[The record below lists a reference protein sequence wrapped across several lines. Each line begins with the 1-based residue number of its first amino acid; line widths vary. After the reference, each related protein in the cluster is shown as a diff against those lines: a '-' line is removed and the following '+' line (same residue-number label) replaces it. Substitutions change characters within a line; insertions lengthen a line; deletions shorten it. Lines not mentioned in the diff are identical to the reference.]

1 MICRKGGLQMLLH
14 FVPIH
19 VFRETPQVSF
29 FDAGVNGSNGADVVI
44 HHKNAISPPDDGN
57 FEQYYIHHHQI
68 DHNLVIEG
76 SRKFTLINPKWD
88 EPHHV
93 IFLNRAMGA
102 LKIPIG
108 TYHRSETGKE
118 GSIVL
123 NQSTRDDLFDQRK
136 EFTPVSLRSN
146 KQLRKVRQTHPVYW
160 IWEEE
165 RIKRLKLD
173 CKGYSKS
180 IKLEPLIPA
189 H

>member
-1 MICRKGGLQMLLH
+1 MLLH

-44 HHKNAISPPDDGN
+44 HHKNAISPPDDDN
-57 FEQYYIHHHQI
+57 IEQYYIHHHQI

-102 LKIPIG
+102 L
-108 TYHRSETGKE
+108 
-118 GSIVL
+118 L
-123 NQSTRDDLFDQRK
+123 
-136 EFTPVSLRSN
+136 SLI
-146 KQLRKVRQTHPVYW
+146 H
-160 IWEEE
+160 I
-165 RIKRLKLD
+165 
-173 CKGYSKS
+173 
-180 IKLEPLIPA
+180 
-189 H
+189 

>member
-1 MICRKGGLQMLLH
+1 MLLN
-14 FVPIH
+14 FVPIR

-29 FDAGVNGSNGADVVI
+29 FDAGVNGSNSADVVI
-44 HHKNAISPPDDGN
+44 HHKNAISPPDDGTL
-57 FEQYYIHHHQI
+57 EQYSIPHHQI

-102 LKIPIG
+102 LQIPIG
-108 TYHRSETGKE
+108 TYHRSESGKE

-123 NQSTRDDLFDQRK
+123 NQATRDNSFDQTK
-136 EFTPVSLRSN
+136 EFSPVSLRSN
-146 KQLRKVRQTHPVYW
+146 RQLRKARQAHPVYW

-165 RIKRLKLD
+165 IIKRLKPD
-173 CKGYSKS
+173 CKGFSRS
-180 IKLEPLIPA
+180 IKLEPLIHA

>member
-1 MICRKGGLQMLLH
+1 MLLN
-14 FVPIH
+14 FVPIR
-19 VFRETPQVSF
+19 VFRETAQVSF

-44 HHKNAISPPDDGN
+44 HHQNAISPPDNGN

-102 LKIPIG
+102 LQIPIG
-108 TYHRSETGKE
+108 TYHRSESGEK

-123 NQSTRDDLFDQRK
+123 NQAIRDNAFDKTK
-136 EFTPVSLRSN
+136 EFSPVSLRSN
-146 KQLRKVRQTHPVYW
+146 KKLRKARQAHPVYW
-160 IWEEE
+160 IWEEDS
-165 RIKRLKLD
+165 IKRLKLD
-173 CKGYSKS
+173 CKGTSKNIGFES
-180 IKLEPLIPA
+180 IVPA
-189 H
+189 NK

>member
-1 MICRKGGLQMLLH
+1 MLLH
-14 FVPIH
+14 FVPIR

-44 HHKNAISPPDDGN
+44 HHKNAISPPNDGN

-76 SRKFTLINPKWD
+76 SRKFTLINPTWD

-102 LKIPIG
+102 LQIPIG
-108 TYHRSETGKE
+108 TYHRSESEKE

-123 NQSTRDDLFDQRK
+123 NQATRDNAFDQTK
-136 EFTPVSLRSN
+136 EFSPVSLRSS
-146 KQLRKVRQTHPVYW
+146 KKLRKARQAHPVYW
-160 IWEEE
+160 IWEKE
-165 RIKRLKLD
+165 RIKRIKVGP
-173 CKGYSKS
+173 KGFSKNTNLES
-180 IKLEPLIPA
+180 ILLANK
-189 H
+189 

>member
-1 MICRKGGLQMLLH
+1 MFLQ
-14 FVPIH
+14 FVPIR

-29 FDAGVNGSNGADVVI
+29 FDTGVNGSNGTDVVI

-68 DHNLVIEG
+68 DHNLVIED

-93 IFLNRAMGA
+93 IFFNRAMGV
-102 LKIPIG
+102 LQIPIG
-108 TYHRSETGKE
+108 TYHRSESEKE
-118 GSIVL
+118 GSIVF
-123 NQSTRDDLFDQRK
+123 NQATRDNSFDQTK
-136 EFTPVSLRSN
+136 EFSPVSLRSN
-146 KQLRKVRQTHPVYW
+146 KKLRKARKAHPVYW

-165 RIKRLKLD
+165 RIKRVKLD
-173 CKGYSKS
+173 CKGFSRN

-189 H
+189 HK